1 MFLAVPVCHYSKRI
15 AVRLR
20 TASVSPR
27 IVVRSFSDAVD
38 AVDSLC
44 LVSCDMLG
52 FSKSSTHGTDSHA
65 QITFAHVSC
74 PTLCTNVP

>member
-1 MFLAVPVCHYSKRI
+1 MFLAVPVCHYRKRI

-38 AVDSLC
+38 APAVDR
-44 LVSCDMLG
+44 
-52 FSKSSTHGTDSHA
+52 
-65 QITFAHVSC
+65 
-74 PTLCTNVP
+74 TLLAG